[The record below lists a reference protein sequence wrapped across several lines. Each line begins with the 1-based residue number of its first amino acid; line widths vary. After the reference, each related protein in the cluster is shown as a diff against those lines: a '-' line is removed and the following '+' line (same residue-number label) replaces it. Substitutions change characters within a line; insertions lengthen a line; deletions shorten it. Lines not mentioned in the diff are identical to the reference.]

1 MTYLGR
7 DWACDMACS
16 RKRVVADS
24 DELVPSAV
32 HCGTYS
38 VYMHVYSILVG

>member
-7 DWACDMACS
+7 DWACEMACS

-24 DELVPSAV
+24 DLPSAV
-32 HCGTYS
+32 HCGTYG
-38 VYMHVYSILVG
+38 VYMHVYSILVV